1 MNRHREEKEMDSKKE
16 AWSSHYSRTMSL
28 PIHYSQHS
36 PSGIMENNHAQQII
50 CCQTL
55 IVFFG
60 LEDCRVVHRLVRSGQ
75 QMSGV

>member
-1 MNRHREEKEMDSKKE
+1 MKLRHLITYERGR
-16 AWSSHYSRTMSL
+16 YLFT
-28 PIHYSQHS
+28 SQHS

-50 CCQTL
+50 CYQTL

-60 LEDCRVVHRLVRSGQ
+60 LEYSRVVHRLVRSGQ

>member
-1 MNRHREEKEMDSKKE
+1 MNRHREEKAWTIKKKLGHLITHE
-16 AWSSHYSRTMSL
+16 RGRYLFA
-28 PIHYSQHS
+28 SQHS

-55 IVFFG
+55 MVFFG
-60 LEDCRVVHRLVRSGQ
+60 LEDSRVVHRLVRSGQ

>member
-1 MNRHREEKEMDSKKE
+1 MNRHREQQAWTVKKKLGDLITHE
-16 AWSSHYSRTMSL
+16 RGRYLFT
-28 PIHYSQHS
+28 SQHS
-36 PSGIMENNHAQQII
+36 PSEIMENKHSQQII

-60 LEDCRVVHRLVRSGQ
+60 LKDSRVVHRLVRSGQ